1 MVVRHWRKVGLFLL
15 VLLFGGFAWY
25 AGISTAQGSGL
36 NILESPLGFSETV
49 ESLEAVIIDRGLNL
63 FAKIDHSENARSIDQ
78 VLRPTQ
84 LLIFGNPAVG
94 TPLMQCDQQ
103 FGIDLPQKFLIW
115 EDSNGN
121 TQIAYN
127 DPFALGLKHGSLGQC
142 FELLENINNALNNL
156 IQAAIAR

>member
-1 MVVRHWRKVGLFLL
+1 MFVRHFKKLGLFLL
-15 VLLFGGFAWY
+15 VLIFGGFAWY

-36 NILESPLGFSETV
+36 TMLESPLSFAETV
-49 ESLEAVIIDRGLNL
+49 ESLEAIIADRGLNL
-63 FAKIDHSENARSIDQ
+63 FAKIDHTANARTVDQ
-78 VLRPTQ
+78 TLRPTQ

-115 EDSNGN
+115 EDADGR

-127 DPFALGLKHGSLGQC
+127 DPFALGLKHGALGQC
-142 FELLENINNALNNL
+142 FDILENINNALTN
-156 IQAAIAR
+156 IIDAAIAR